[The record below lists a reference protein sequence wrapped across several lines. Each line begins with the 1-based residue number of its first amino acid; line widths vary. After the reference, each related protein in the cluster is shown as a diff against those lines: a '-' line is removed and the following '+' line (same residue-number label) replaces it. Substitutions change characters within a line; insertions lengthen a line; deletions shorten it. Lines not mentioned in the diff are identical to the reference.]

1 MEQPLGRYVGNAL
14 EVRQA
19 LEILNGVET
28 APDYLECTL
37 ILGGWMLKLSGS
49 AKSAE
54 QGAEMMRA
62 RIADRSGLKIF
73 REIVKA
79 QNGDVRVVDEP
90 DRLVSAKRSRNITA
104 ARDGYVTKLDARKI
118 GHAGVLIAAGR
129 AYKEQKLDYGAGLI
143 LEKKVGDRVR
153 KGETLAVLRAADE
166 ARLNAGEK
174 EYREA
179 LEIGSKAPRRASV
192 VIQVLK

>member
-1 MEQPLGRYVGNAL
+1 
-14 EVRQA
+14 VRQA

-37 ILGGWMLKLSGS
+37 VLGGWMLKLAGL
-49 AKSAE
+49 AKTAE
-54 QGAEMMRA
+54 RGAEMMSA
-62 RIADRSGLKIF
+62 RIKDRSGLRIL

-79 QNGDVRVVDEP
+79 QNGDVRVIDNP
-90 DRLVSAKRSRNITA
+90 DRLVTAKRSRNITA

-153 KGETLAVLRAADE
+153 KGDTLAILRAADDI
-166 ARLNAGEK
+166 RLKAGEK

-179 LEIGSKAPRRASV
+179 LEIGPKAPSRPPL
-192 VIQVLK
+192 VIEVLK